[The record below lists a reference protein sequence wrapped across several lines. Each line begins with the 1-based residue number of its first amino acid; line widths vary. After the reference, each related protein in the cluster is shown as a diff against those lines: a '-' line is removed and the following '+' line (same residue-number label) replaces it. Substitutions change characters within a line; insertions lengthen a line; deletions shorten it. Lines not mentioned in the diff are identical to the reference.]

1 MSTPSAKTLVIRHEA
16 CSSLG
21 LLGPVAQ
28 QQQSIDYLNP
38 FEGEVLTAPITDY
51 SHLIMLG
58 GAISA
63 YEADRYPFLRYEFEL
78 IETAIENGIP
88 TIGICLG
95 AQILATVLGA
105 RVYRGGSGREAGWCT
120 VKLLEA
126 AGSDRL
132 FQQFPA
138 EFCVFQSHQD
148 TFDIP
153 TGAVRLAESAQYPNQ
168 AFRYGDRVWALQFHL
183 EFDEKVLAD
192 CASVIAQELH
202 DSGIQTTT
210 LAQLIEE
217 ATRCSPAVSPLAD
230 RAMQQFFQLTG
241 SAATASA

>member
-105 RVYRGGSGREAGWCT
+105 RVYRGGSGREAGSSCWRQQAAIGYFSSFRLSFACFSPIKT
-120 VKLLEA
+120 PSTFRLEPFA
-126 AGSDRL
+126 WRKAPNIPIKHFAMAIGS
-132 FQQFPA
+132 
-138 EFCVFQSHQD
+138 
-148 TFDIP
+148 
-153 TGAVRLAESAQYPNQ
+153 G
-168 AFRYGDRVWALQFHL
+168 RYNF
-183 EFDEKVLAD
+183 
-192 CASVIAQELH
+192 I
-202 DSGIQTTT
+202 
-210 LAQLIEE
+210 
-217 ATRCSPAVSPLAD
+217 
-230 RAMQQFFQLTG
+230 
-241 SAATASA
+241 